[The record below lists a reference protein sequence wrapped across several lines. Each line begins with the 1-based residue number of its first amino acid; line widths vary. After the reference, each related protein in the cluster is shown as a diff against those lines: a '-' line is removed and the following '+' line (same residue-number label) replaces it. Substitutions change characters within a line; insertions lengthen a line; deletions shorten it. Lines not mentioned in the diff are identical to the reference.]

1 MKQDVIDALSGIFPE
16 KIPSKETLNHPDLM
30 KYVSGIDPFEDT
42 PISFEITWEKLGI
55 DIHVAKPKSNAVR
68 SKSGNSTWEEGNLQ
82 FSPLGVYSTSALIEF
97 CPNIDK
103 GDIAWPFQYDA
114 TQDGFLPDEKKGTI
128 PNLEMHATFRP
139 EGGLAGEGQ
148 QGTIEQLREA
158 TSEFNRYFG
167 NKAVH
172 YHIYYT
178 TLFMWPIVKFGWE
191 PFVMAAASYPEQFN
205 EQLWNP
211 WSEVSRKYTEIAAT
225 LDSEVIFMHDD
236 IVSGSGPI
244 FPPEFYEQYIF
255 PRYNYIFEP
264 LVKAGKKIVYVCD
277 GNLDCFLE
285 RLLDFPIDGLQF
297 ENPATPFE
305 RVLET
310 WGNAGRGFIGGIS
323 TELLTNGTPGQVKK
337 HTREVIEAGR
347 KYPGFIISSCGG
359 LHGSIPLEN
368 ALAYF
373 ETRNLMG
380 IPADLTS
387 FSNK

>member
-1 MKQDVIDALSGIFPE
+1 VKQDIINALSGIFPE
-16 KIPSKETLNHPDLM
+16 KIPSKETLNHPELM

-42 PISFEITWEKLGI
+42 PKAFEISWEKLGI
-55 DIHVAKPKSNAVR
+55 DIHVAKPTGNAVR
-68 SKSGNSTWEEGNLQ
+68 PQEGYSTWQEGNLQ
-82 FSPLGVYSTSALIEF
+82 FSPLGVYPTSAQIEF
-97 CPNIDK
+97 CSHIEKGGID
-103 GDIAWPFQYDA
+103 WPFQYDA
-114 TQDGFLPDEKKGTI
+114 TQDGFLPDEKRGTV
-128 PNLEMHATFRP
+128 PSAEMHATFRP

-148 QGTIEQLREA
+148 QGTIEQLREV
-158 TSEFNRYFG
+158 TSGFNHYFG
-167 NKAVH
+167 NKAVQ
-172 YHIYYT
+172 YHVYYT

-191 PFVMAAASYPEQFN
+191 PFVMAATSDPQRFDKK
-205 EQLWNP
+205 LWTP
-211 WSEVSRKYTEIAAT
+211 WCEASRKYCEVAAT

-236 IVSGSGPI
+236 IVSGMGPI

-297 ENPATPFE
+297 ENPATPCE

-310 WGNAGRGFIGGIS
+310 WGKAGRGFIGGIS
-323 TELLTNGTPGQVKK
+323 TELLTNGTPEQVKK

-359 LHGSIPLEN
+359 LHGCIPMEN
-368 ALAYF
+368 ILAYF
-373 ETRNLMG
+373 ETRDQIG
-380 IPADLTS
+380 IPAEIKS
-387 FSNK
+387 GK